1 MLKVLKYFFLHNFI
15 FRADNASQK
24 SHGSSSGGGGYTN
37 GHSGGVS
44 HNYYYPFYY
53 NYYYQDY
60 NYILYIII
68 IIIII
73 IPGQSEL
80 QPALDGRRAGIN
92 SDHKNSKA
100 AHHSE
105 CEKQWQSNYIRY
117 KHSQC
122 EQPECENCETG
133 CE

>member
-1 MLKVLKYFFLHNFI
+1 MLKVLKYFFYIIFFSGPTTPPRSLTAQAPVGEDTQTATVEGLVTSIIIIFFI
-15 FRADNASQK
+15 IIIIINIILL
-24 SHGSSSGGGGYTN
+24 YT
-37 GHSGGVS
+37 
-44 HNYYYPFYY
+44 
-53 NYYYQDY
+53 
-60 NYILYIII
+60 III

-80 QPALDGRRAGIN
+80 QPALDGRRSGIN

>member
-1 MLKVLKYFFLHNFI
+1 MLKVLKYFFYTILFSGPTTPPRSLTAQAPVGEDTQTATVEGLVTIIIIIFFI
-15 FRADNASQK
+15 F
-24 SHGSSSGGGGYTN
+24 
-37 GHSGGVS
+37 
-44 HNYYYPFYY
+44 
-53 NYYYQDY
+53 
-60 NYILYIII
+60 IIIIIIINI